1 MPNCTNCGTEIQ
13 VTDKFCRECG
23 KSLTAPSERVS
34 SQNGTSKGSQP
45 SLESPLAAPI
55 AGELKPSGIKL
66 SPAEMIEFQKWQ
78 KTVKGANPI
87 QATSNKPATM
97 PQQAGEFAKT
107 TGDIF
112 RSFREISDGIKRDL
126 SNVTNISSKSSP
138 PTTNVPAPQA
148 AQTPQKPQLSPEE
161 MIEFNKWRQ
170 LVKDK
175 TED

>member
-1 MPNCTNCGTEIQ
+1 MPNCINCGTEIQ
-13 VTDKFCRECG
+13 ETDKFCRECG
-23 KSLTAPSERVS
+23 KSLKATSGGVSQPNISKMSQPTLESSTPFAVEPKPSE
-34 SQNGTSKGSQP
+34 
-45 SLESPLAAPI
+45 
-55 AGELKPSGIKL
+55 IKL
-66 SPAEMIEFQKWQ
+66 SPAEMVEFQKWQ
-78 KTVKGANPI
+78 RTVKGGN
-87 QATSNKPATM
+87 QVQTTSNKPATV

-112 RSFREISDGIKRDL
+112 RSFREISDGIKKDLRD
-126 SNVTNISSKSSP
+126 VTNISTKPSP
-138 PTTNVPAPQA
+138 PAANVPAPPQV